1 MALDVDAVCEALAAA
16 VNAAALTINDQQVT
30 ATAFAPDAV
39 STPHFFCAEYVLN
52 YDKTFGAESEL
63 TLTCRL
69 IVARGTD
76 YAAQK
81 GLRALASHVGSN
93 SIPAVIRAA
102 RGAPGQAA
110 LDGAADDLHLVRAQG
125 PRLYEIN
132 GVEHYGLEFT
142 VFVMG

>member
-1 MALDVDAVCEALAAA
+1 MALDLDDVCEALAAA
-16 VNAAALTINDQQVT
+16 VTAAELTVNGQQVT
-30 ATAFAPDAV
+30 ATAFGPDAV
-39 STPHFFCAEYVLN
+39 TPPHFFTAEYVLT

-81 GLRALASHVGSN
+81 GMRELASHVGSN
-93 SIPAVIRAA
+93 SIPAVFRAA
-102 RGAPGQAA
+102 RGAPGQSA
-110 LDGAADDLHLVRAQG
+110 LNGAADDLHLLRAQG

-132 GVEHYGLEFT
+132 KVEHYGLEFT